1 MSPLRQ
7 QMIDAMVLRGL
18 ATRTQRAYLSV
29 LVQLSRHYGCSPD
42 RLDSAQVKAWLV
54 FRIRQRHLAYATVNQ
69 AVCALK
75 FFFGTVLGREA
86 EALTIPYARTP
97 EPAPQILSREELARL
112 FDAANGVRA
121 RTLLMTTYAAGLRV
135 SEVCALRVADI
146 DSAPDRMCIRIVGAK
161 GGKDRYTLLTGYLLT
176 ALRLYWQACRP
187 QSWLF
192 PAVRDARRP
201 VDVKSAQRMFYQA
214 REHAGI
220 GKTGGIHVLRHCF
233 ATHLLEAGVDL
244 ATLSSLLGHGHLST
258 TQRYV
263 HLARPGAKPENSPLD
278 LLRQL

>member
-1 MSPLRQ
+1 
-7 QMIDAMVLRGL
+7 
-18 ATRTQRAYLSV
+18 
-29 LVQLSRHYGCSPD
+29 
-42 RLDSAQVKAWLV
+42 
-54 FRIRQRHLAYATVNQ
+54 
-69 AVCALK
+69 
-75 FFFGTVLGREA
+75 
-86 EALTIPYARTP
+86 
-97 EPAPQILSREELARL
+97 
-112 FDAANGVRA
+112 
-121 RTLLMTTYAAGLRV
+121 MTTYAAGLRV
-135 SEVCALRVADI
+135 SEVCELRVADI
-146 DSAPDRMCIRIVGAK
+146 DSAPDHMCIRIVGAK
-161 GGKDRYTLLTGYLLT
+161 GGKDRYTLLTGYLFT